1 MENNLR
7 QISTTSADL
16 MRKIFAITLFFIFLA
31 SCQRQQKMNYSGVT
45 QGSYF
50 SITYFDEDG
59 RRFENEIDSIFE
71 AVDNSVSLWN
81 ENSIIR
87 RVNRNEDVVVDQI
100 FKDNFEWSRKASE
113 FSGGAFDATI
123 GPLVSAW
130 GFHYKKELEMTPE
143 MVDSIRQLVDYRK
156 IEIVNDKVLKANQNM
171 TLDFNAVA
179 QGYTADL
186 VGKLL
191 ETNGIDNY
199 LVDVGG
205 EIMARGTKPNGEEW
219 VIGIERPAENFD
231 SERSVQIRLNLK
243 DKGIVTSGNYRK
255 YIEKD
260 GVRYSH
266 SIDPKSGYPA
276 PQNLLSATVIAEN
289 ATWADCLASV
299 CMLVGKDKAIELL
312 EHEKDIEAYFIYVE
326 DGKIKTSTHRLKTLQ
341 PTD

>member
-1 MENNLR
+1 M
-7 QISTTSADL
+7 
-16 MRKIFAITLFFIFLA
+16 LFA
-31 SCQRQQKMNYSGVT
+31 SCQKQQKVMYSGVT

-50 SITYFDEDG
+50 SITYFDEEG
-59 RRFENEIDSIFE
+59 RNFENEIDSIFE

-87 RVNRNEDVVVDQI
+87 KVNRNEDVVVDQI

-156 IEIVNDKVLKANQNM
+156 IEIVNDKVVKANPNM

-191 ETNGIDNY
+191 EANGIFNY

-219 VIGIERPAENFD
+219 VIGIEKPAENFD
-231 SERSVQIRLNLK
+231 SERSVQIKINLK
-243 DKGIVTSGNYRK
+243 DRGIVTSGNYRK

-266 SIDPKSGYPA
+266 SIGPKSGYPV
-276 PQNLLSATVIAEN
+276 PQDLLSATVIAEN
-289 ATWADCLASV
+289 ATWADCLASI
-299 CMLVGKDKAIELL
+299 CMLVGREKAIELL
-312 EHEKDIEAYFIYVE
+312 EKEKNVEAYFIYVE
-326 DGKIKTSTHRLKTLQ
+326 DGEIKTSTHRLKIPQL
-341 PTD
+341 TD

>member
-1 MENNLR
+1 
-7 QISTTSADL
+7 
-16 MRKIFAITLFFIFLA
+16 
-31 SCQRQQKMNYSGVT
+31 MNYSGVT

-156 IEIVNDKVLKANQNM
+156 IEIVNDKVVKANPNM

-191 ETNGIDNY
+191 ETNGIYNY

-205 EIMARGTKPNGEEW
+205 EIMARGTKPNGEQW

-299 CMLVGKDKAIELL
+299 CMLVGRDKAIELL
-312 EHEKDIEAYFIYVE
+312 EHEKDVEAYFIYVE
-326 DGKIKTSTHRLKTLQ
+326 DGKIKTSTHRLKTPQL
-341 PTD
+341 TD

>member
-1 MENNLR
+1 
-7 QISTTSADL
+7 
-16 MRKIFAITLFFIFLA
+16 MRKFILFLPVLLLLT
-31 SCQRQQKMNYSGVT
+31 SCDRPQKVNYAGVT

-59 RRFENEIDSIFE
+59 RSFQNEIDSIFE

-87 RVNRNEDVVVDQI
+87 KVNRNEDVVVDQI
-100 FKDNFEWSRKASE
+100 FKDNFEWSRRASE

-156 IEIVNDKVLKANQNM
+156 IEITGDKVVKANPNM

-191 ETNGIDNY
+191 ETNGIFNY

-219 VIGIERPAENFD
+219 VIGIEKPAENFD
-231 SERSVQIRLNLK
+231 SERSVQIKINLR

-266 SIDPKSGYPA
+266 SIDPK
-276 PQNLLSATVIAEN
+276 
-289 ATWADCLASV
+289 
-299 CMLVGKDKAIELL
+299 
-312 EHEKDIEAYFIYVE
+312 
-326 DGKIKTSTHRLKTLQ
+326 
-341 PTD
+341 